1 MSQQL
6 IIDIILLVLSVPD
19 LLDRLQ
25 SYISDVTLKDFLIVG
40 ASILRIV
47 LFTHSEVFP
56 LLTR

>member
-25 SYISDVTLKDFLIVG
+25 SYISDVTLTDFLIVG
-40 ASILRIV
+40 ASILRIC
-47 LFTHSEVFP
+47 
-56 LLTR
+56 LLYTSDAADE